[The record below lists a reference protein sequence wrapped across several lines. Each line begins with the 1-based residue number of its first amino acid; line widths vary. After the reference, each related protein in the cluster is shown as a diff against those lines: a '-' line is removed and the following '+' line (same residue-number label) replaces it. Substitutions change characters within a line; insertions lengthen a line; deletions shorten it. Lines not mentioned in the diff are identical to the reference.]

1 MRRSFMLLLP
11 AVFLAATEVR
21 MTLTLRSPAFAAGA
35 AIPAEY
41 TCDGA
46 NHSPPLEWSGAP
58 AGTRSFAFIMDDPD
72 APDPKAPKMTWVHW
86 ILYDMPASATGLQS
100 AVSPKQLPPGTREG
114 TEQREAHDVRRPLSA
129 DRPPPLLPQALRPRH
144 HARRSGPADDGS
156 SCSRP

>member
-114 TEQREAHDVRRPLSA
+114 TSSAKHTCTAAPVRRSA
-129 DRPPPLLPQALRPRH
+129 ATATSTSSTPSTPCSAIW
-144 HARRSGPADDGS
+144 AGRRRS